1 MWVPGTGN
9 LAGAA
14 EELDFKFYL
23 LLINLNSTCDHWL
36 PQWTAQV
43 QRTVSLS
50 PVYLVTRL
58 PSQVAGG
65 LSERHRER
73 RCQEGDALLPGPGR
87 SQVLLKLS

>member
-43 QRTVSLS
+43 QRQFPYPQFTWSHDS
-50 PVYLVTRL
+50 PARW
-58 PSQVAGG
+58 QVGCLRGTGKEDVRKEMLCCRAQG
-65 LSERHRER
+65 E
-73 RCQEGDALLPGPGR
+73 AR
-87 SQVLLKLS
+87 SC